1 MSQPDMQRQIEN
13 IRHEIAQVVREKT
26 QENLKFEQELY
37 NLRTQLQDY
46 RATVSNLENEMG
58 KLRRVVQDLKPL
70 DAKHYEVQEEN
81 SDRKD
86 KYYNHAAEQWVRHH
100 E

>member
-46 RATVSNLENEMG
+46 RAKVSNLENEMG

-86 KYYNHAAEQWVRHH
+86 MYYNHAAEQWVRR
-100 E
+100 

>member
-1 MSQPDMQRQIEN
+1 MQRQIEN

-46 RATVSNLENEMG
+46 RAKVSNLENEMG

-86 KYYNHAAEQWVRHH
+86 MYYNHAAEQWVRR
-100 E
+100 

>member
-1 MSQPDMQRQIEN
+1 MQKQIEN
-13 IRHEIAQVVREKT
+13 IQHEIAQVVREKM

-70 DAKHYEVQEEN
+70 DAKHYEVVQEEN